1 MDRLATA
8 STVVVVSLLLC
19 ACAPYHVRRDGVAE
33 SRQSVWSPWV
43 PFAGYPL
50 PAPTLDVSSALG
62 IEEYAIYLEQKTL
75 WDNYS
80 RQVIRAIQVDR
91 STPDLPAPP
100 VFEGPLG
107 QPRGLSQTE
116 LARQRDFRELEAS
129 RVEAEAARL
138 ALEDHEGR
146 VRADLSKCIEALG
159 GANVE
164 ATATAVSEA
173 RLTSQEHLQ
182 VTAQPAGSLAAPE
195 LRLSDA
201 DQSYF
206 PSGSAQLQPAAISA
220 LDELVLKHRMDHT
233 TFRVEGHTD
242 SDTYD
247 NWKLSAERALA
258 VIRQLLE
265 QGVEPSRISGHFY
278 STTRPVANNGSDEG
292 KASNRRVDIYVEGTD
307 VGARQVD
314 SLSPVKRSKP

>member
-1 MDRLATA
+1 MTRQHRVMAIISA
-8 STVVVVSLLLC
+8 SLLLC

-33 SRQSVWSPWV
+33 ARQSIWSPWV

-50 PAPTLDVSSALG
+50 PAPKLDASSALG
-62 IEEYAIYLEQKTL
+62 IEEYTLYLEQKTL

-80 RQVIRAIQVDR
+80 RQVIRAILDDHID
-91 STPDLPAPP
+91 PDLPAPP
-100 VFEGPLG
+100 IFEGPQE
-107 QPRGLSQTE
+107 QPRGLSETE
-116 LARQRDFRELEAS
+116 LVRQREIRELDLGRAAAEAS
-129 RVEAEAARL
+129 KL
-138 ALEDHEGR
+138 TLEDHEGR
-146 VRADLSKCIEALG
+146 VRADLAKCIEALG

-164 ATATAVSEA
+164 ATATATSES
-173 RLTSQEHLQ
+173 RVTSQELLQ
-182 VTAQPAGSLAAPE
+182 VTAQPTGSLVAPD

-220 LDELVLKHRMDHT
+220 LDQLVLNHRLDHT

-258 VIRQLLE
+258 VIRHLIE
-265 QGVEPSRISGHFY
+265 QGVEPTRISGHFY
-278 STTRPVANNGSDEG
+278 STNRPVADNDSDEG
-292 KASNRRVDIYVEGTD
+292 KASNRRVDIYVERAD
-307 VGARQVD
+307 AAA
-314 SLSPVKRSKP
+314 K